1 MALSKDTV
9 FSFGKDER
17 GPLNFIQIGFHDFRK
32 KTDRMK
38 FLCVQP
44 TYMLHYVCEGRG
56 TLVFNGNT
64 YQLNAGDLFFLPPNE
79 THMYYPS
86 KSDPWCYFWF
96 SINHDSARDMAK
108 MMGFSRENPV
118 RQAKSPQTVTHLLT
132 ELFTAD
138 VPNSA
143 RYYMTLSTFMQILVM
158 NLSSSA
164 TRSLSDIEIDIVANA
179 KELIEL
185 NYSNIDFT
193 VNALPQM
200 LHISHAQLTR
210 IFKTKTGTTL
220 VKYLIDV
227 RITHAAILLN
237 ERNFSVRELVDMVGF
252 GDERNFTRH
261 FKEKYG
267 MTVKEYR
274 KQSTDRRNSKHTEG
288 NFNDL

>member
-1 MALSKDTV
+1 
-9 FSFGKDER
+9 
-17 GPLNFIQIGFHDFRK
+17 
-32 KTDRMK
+32 
-38 FLCVQP
+38 
-44 TYMLHYVCEGRG
+44 
-56 TLVFNGNT
+56 
-64 YQLNAGDLFFLPPNE
+64 
-79 THMYYPS
+79 
-86 KSDPWCYFWF
+86 
-96 SINHDSARDMAK
+96 
-108 MMGFSRENPV
+108 
-118 RQAKSPQTVTHLLT
+118 
-132 ELFTAD
+132 
-138 VPNSA
+138 
-143 RYYMTLSTFMQILVM
+143 M
-158 NLSSSA
+158 NLPSSA

-193 VNALPQM
+193 VNALPQL

>member
-1 MALSKDTV
+1 MTLPKNTV
-9 FSFGKDER
+9 FSFHKEER

-32 KTDRMK
+32 KKERMK

-56 TLVFNGNT
+56 TLVFNGKT
-64 YQLNAGDLFFLPPNE
+64 HQINAGDFFFLPPNE

-96 SINHDSARDMAK
+96 AINHDSARDMSKA
-108 MMGFSRENPV
+108 MGFSRETPV
-118 RQAKSPQTVTHLLT
+118 RTAKSPQAVAHLLN
-132 ELFTAD
+132 ELFSAD
-138 VPNSA
+138 VPNSV
-143 RYYMTLSTFMQILVM
+143 RYYMTLSAFMQILVM

-164 TRSLSDIEIDIVANA
+164 SQSLSDAEIDIVANA
-179 KELIEL
+179 KELIQL

-193 VNALPQM
+193 VNALPQL

-227 RITHAAILLN
+227 RITHAAMLLN
-237 ERNFSVRELVDMVGF
+237 EQNYSVRELVDMVGF

-261 FKEKYG
+261 FKSKYG

-274 KQSTDRRNSKHTEG
+274 KLSTDRRNAQRTEVQLD
-288 NFNDL
+288 DL

>member
-1 MALSKDTV
+1 MALSKNTV
-9 FSFGKDER
+9 FSFNKEDR

-32 KTDRMK
+32 KNDYQK

-56 TLVFNGNT
+56 TLVFNGKT
-64 YQLNAGDLFFLPPNE
+64 YQLNAGDFFFLPPDE

-96 SINHDSARDMAK
+96 SIIHDSARDMGKA
-108 MMGFSRENPV
+108 MGFSKENPV
-118 RQAKSPQTVTHLLT
+118 RTAKSPQTVTHLLT

-138 VPNSA
+138 VPISL

-158 NLSSSA
+158 NMSSSA
-164 TRSLSDIEIDIVANA
+164 PESLSDMEIDIVANA

-193 VNALPQM
+193 VNALPQL
-200 LHISHAQLTR
+200 LHISYAQLTR

-220 VKYLIDV
+220 VKHLIDV
-227 RITHAAILLN
+227 RLTHAAILLN
-237 ERNFSVRELVDMVGF
+237 ERNFSVRELVDRVGF

-261 FKEKYG
+261 FKNKYG

-274 KQSTDRRNSKHTEG
+274 KQSTDRRKSHSAEESH
-288 NFNDL
+288 DEL